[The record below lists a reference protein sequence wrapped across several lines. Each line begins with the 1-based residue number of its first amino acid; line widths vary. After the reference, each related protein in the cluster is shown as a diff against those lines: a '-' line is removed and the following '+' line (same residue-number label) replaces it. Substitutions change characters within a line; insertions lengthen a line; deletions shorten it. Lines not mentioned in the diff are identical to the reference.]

1 MRRVLLLSFA
11 MLLSCGI
18 CAQTEDSAYNQQKL
32 LAKGDTLRIM
42 SLELLAKGEYDK
54 GIATCEQALEI
65 FKQAVGEDDQ
75 RYVNTCDMLCI
86 HYVKSQKYTQAIKLL
101 HLILSIKE
109 RTLGKE
115 HDEYLNVLG
124 MLMSCNI
131 QVGEYTEAIKY
142 GSQKLEI
149 RKTVPNQN
157 NLVDIATTLDA
168 LATCYYYIHDYEQAI
183 SMLRESLD
191 IRKEAS
197 VQDDIS
203 NLNTLGLLINICS
216 ESGDNTQAI
225 EYILRQI
232 EIYRKVYGETSP
244 LYITSLDNLA
254 VHYYNVRDYTKAIKT
269 LKESL
274 GTKEKTWGK
283 NNASFI
289 TALSFLV
296 SLYSETGNYSKAIEF
311 GTQLLDIQ
319 KEVYGEESQ
328 EYARSLVDVGTFYF
342 GQANYDKA
350 TELWAR
356 ALKIQEKVLGTE
368 HSDNAMTLG
377 NLAVAYIK
385 IGRYEEALQT
395 AAKASDIIEKV
406 SGTDNQVY
414 AKLLTTVATSEFE
427 LGHIAVAIKTGLRAL
442 DIQKK
447 VLGEGSTDCALS
459 LQQLSIYQAYLDN
472 YSEAIKLC
480 TQAIDIFKS
489 SGSGTLMPEYA
500 SSLSHLAF
508 LYSETGDYVSAIK
521 SGEEA
526 LNIIRETLGERHPD
540 YATSLEAL
548 SSIYASIG
556 DYTKALQLEEEVL
569 SIRKGTLGERH
580 PEYATSLEKLS
591 SLYDNIGD
599 YNRALQLVEEVVNI
613 RETTLGTNHPLY
625 ASSCHLMAFYLFEEG
640 KYEEATNMALL
651 SMESREKNAN
661 TLSIDLVPTLT
672 LASLMSCMVGNY
684 GRATDLGRQALEITT
699 KSGLDKWHPE
709 YVSSVM
715 LQCLTA
721 YCSDDSNLLNHYTI
735 EANES
740 LAKLVKNTF
749 PNLTS
754 MQRNQFW
761 EKYQNWYE
769 NLLHRYSYSV
779 PSGELSSC
787 AYDGILLSKGLM
799 LNTEIAF
806 TQLIKEC
813 GDNVTLGMYENLRN
827 MRTQANKLWEDY
839 ASADSVKRN
848 YLWPIADSLK
858 READKVELEL
868 VNRSKIY
875 GDYTKNLVITWDQ
888 VQEKLTDKDIAVE
901 FVSFLL
907 NVDSTM
913 YIAYALKKDWE
924 CPKMIKLFEEKD
936 LQSARAKGSIYG
948 NDAVSRLVWKP
959 LDEMMQGV
967 ENVYFAPSGE
977 LYNIAIESV
986 PTHEDRGQTLVG
998 EHRNY
1003 YRLSST
1009 RELAL
1014 IKDENKWK
1022 KAAVYGGL
1030 QYGMSVED
1038 MIRDDGKYEKRD
1050 AATRS
1055 DSSPSYYVTREDRK
1069 GRDVS
1074 VSVEIK
1080 PLNYLKGTLEEAIA
1094 IKEDLERQSVSTQLF
1109 TDNIGTETS
1118 FKDLHGRKTSI
1129 IHIGT
1134 HGFFN
1139 DRKKKNKENNLQLL
1153 GIDQQAKVIED
1164 DALTRSGLYFA
1175 GADSARIY
1183 GSSAIPDS
1191 IDDGK
1196 LTALEIAQ
1204 LDLRGL
1210 DLVVLSACQTGLGE
1224 ITGDGVFGLQR
1235 GFKKA
1240 GAQTIVMSLWK
1251 VDDEATTEF
1260 MTTFFEN
1267 IEIDCNGHP
1276 LNKHEAFKEAQSK
1289 LKQNKDKYIDPYCWA
1304 AFVMLDGV

>member
-1 MRRVLLLSFA
+1 MKKFLGVVIAILPF
-11 MLLSCGI
+11 CGI
-18 CAQTEDSAYNQQKL
+18 CAQSEDSAYNQQKL
-32 LAKGDTLRIM
+32 LARGDTLRIM
-42 SLELLAKGEYDK
+42 SLELLANGEYDK
-54 GIATCEQALEI
+54 GFATCEQALGFYE
-65 FKQAVGEDDQ
+65 QAVGEDDQ

-86 HYVKSQKYTQAIKLL
+86 LYVRGQKYDQAIDLL
-101 HLILSIKE
+101 HKILRIKE
-109 RTLGKE
+109 RTLGKG
-115 HDEYLNVLG
+115 HNEYLTALG
-124 MLMSCNI
+124 LLMSCHSQLGN
-131 QVGEYTEAIKY
+131 YSEAIKY
-142 GSQKLEI
+142 GLQQLDIMERDPGKNTIEYADLLDLLAI
-149 RKTVPNQN
+149 CYN
-157 NLVDIATTLDA
+157 NT
-168 LATCYYYIHDYEQAI
+168 HDYEHAI
-183 SMLRESLD
+183 SMLKESLD
-191 IRKEAS
+191 IREKAP

-216 ESGDNTQAI
+216 ESGDNLQAI
-225 EYILRQI
+225 EYIVRQI
-232 EIYRKVYGETSP
+232 EIYRKAYGETSP
-244 LYITSLDNLA
+244 LYTASLTNLA
-254 VHYYNVRDYTKAIKT
+254 VHYYYVHDYTEAIET
-269 LKESL
+269 LKKSL
-274 GTKEKTWGK
+274 GAKEKIFGK
-283 NNASFI
+283 NNTSYI
-289 TALSFLV
+289 TDLSFLV
-296 SLYSETGNYSKAIEF
+296 SLYSETGNYSKAVEY

-319 KEVYGEESQ
+319 KEVYGEGSQ

-350 TELWAR
+350 TELWAY
-356 ALKIQEKVLGTE
+356 ALEIQEKVLGTE

-406 SGTDNQVY
+406 SGADNQVY
-414 AKLLTTVATSEFE
+414 AKLLVTVATSEFE
-427 LGHIAVAIKTGLRAL
+427 LGHVSDAIETGLQAL
-442 DIQKK
+442 DIQKEM
-447 VLGEGSTDCALS
+447 LGESSTDCALS

-472 YSEAIKLC
+472 YNEAIKLC

-526 LNIIRETLGERHPD
+526 LNIIKETLGERHPD
-540 YATSLEAL
+540 YATSLETL
-548 SSIYASIG
+548 SSIYASMG
-556 DYTKALQLEEEVL
+556 DYTRALQLEEDVL
-569 SIRKGTLGERH
+569 SMRKETLGERH

-591 SLYDNIGD
+591 SLYDEIGD

-613 RETTLGTNHPLY
+613 RATTLGTNHPLY

-651 SMESREKNAN
+651 SIESRKKNAN

-672 LASLMSCMVGNY
+672 LASLMSCIAGNY
-684 GRATDLGRQALEITT
+684 DRATDLGRQALQVTT
-699 KSGLDKWHPE
+699 KSDLGIWHPKH
-709 YVSSVM
+709 VSILM

-721 YCSDDSNLLNHYTI
+721 YCSDDSDQLNHYVG
-735 EANES
+735 EANKS
-740 LAKLVKNTF
+740 LVKLVKNTF

-761 EKYQNWYE
+761 EKYRNWYE
-769 NLLHRYSYSV
+769 NLLHRYSYST
-779 PSGELSSC
+779 PSGALSSC
-787 AYDGILLSKGLM
+787 AYDGILLSRGLM

-806 TQLIKEC
+806 TRLIKES
-813 GDNVTLGMYENLRN
+813 GDNVALGMYENLRN

-839 ASADSVKRN
+839 ASADSVKRT

-858 READKVELEL
+858 READKVEQEL
-868 VNRSKIY
+868 VSRSKIY

-888 VQEKLTDKDIAVE
+888 VQEKLSDKDIAVE
-901 FVSFLL
+901 FVSFPL
-907 NVDSTM
+907 NADSTM

-924 CPKMIKLFEEKD
+924 CPKMIPLFEEKQ
-936 LQSARAKGSIYG
+936 LLAVQKGDRYTTDSI
-948 NDAVSRLVWKP
+948 SRLVWKP
-959 LDEMMQGV
+959 LDDVMQGV
-967 ENVYFAPSGE
+967 ERVYFAPSGE
-977 LYNIAIESV
+977 LYNIAIESI
-986 PTHEDRGQTLVG
+986 PTHEDGGETLVG

-1014 IKDENKWK
+1014 IKDKSSWQE
-1022 KAAVYGGL
+1022 AAVYGGL

-1038 MIRDDGKYEKRD
+1038 MIHEDGKYEKRD

-1055 DSSPSYYVTREDRK
+1055 DSSPSYYITREDRE
-1069 GRDVS
+1069 GRDVG
-1074 VSVEIK
+1074 VEIQ
-1080 PLNYLKGTLEEAIA
+1080 PLSYLKGTREEAIA
-1094 IKEDLERQSVSTQLF
+1094 IKENLERQSISTQLF
-1109 TDNIGTETS
+1109 TDSIGTETS

-1139 DRKKKNKENNLQLL
+1139 DRKKKYEENNLQLL
-1153 GIDQQAKVIED
+1153 GTGQQAKVIED

-1175 GADSARIY
+1175 GADNARIN
-1183 GSSAIPDS
+1183 GSWAIPDS

-1251 VDDEATTEF
+1251 VDDEATTFF

-1267 IEIDCNGHP
+1267 INIEGGRP
-1276 LNKHEAFKEAQSK
+1276 TNKYEAFKTAQK
-1289 LKQNKDKYIDPYCWA
+1289 ELRGNRDKYSDKNCWA
-1304 AFVMLDGV
+1304 AFVMLDGID